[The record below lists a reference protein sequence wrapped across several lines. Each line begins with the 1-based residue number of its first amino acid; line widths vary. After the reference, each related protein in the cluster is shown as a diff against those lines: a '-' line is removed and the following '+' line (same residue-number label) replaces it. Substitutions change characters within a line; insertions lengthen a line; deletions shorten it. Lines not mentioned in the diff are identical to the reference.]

1 MRNNKHTVKIQFQ
14 DRKINVLTIK
24 FEKNKQKTNS
34 LCKCNKKNE
43 IPEKKQMMWRTENYK
58 TLLKEIEEDIKKR

>member
-24 FEKNKQKTNS
+24 FEKNKQK
-34 LCKCNKKNE
+34 NKF
-43 IPEKKQMMWRTENYK
+43 PLQMQQ
-58 TLLKEIEEDIKKR
+58 KE